1 MKTIRVNSASKK
13 YDVYIGAGILS
24 QLGLKLRQKG
34 FANKAVIITN
44 PVVNELYG
52 NSLKTELTVA
62 GLEASILLV
71 PDGEKQKSLETAG
84 MLYKKLTESG
94 ADRMTPI
101 IALGGGVIG
110 DLAGFVAA
118 TYLRGL
124 PLVQVPTTLLAQV
137 DSSIGGKVA
146 VNYDRIK
153 NKIGAFYQPEFVLA
167 DIQTLRTLPVEQ
179 LNNGLAEIIKYA
191 VIRDRAF
198 FSYIE
203 QEMDNIKSLGE
214 QALEKTIARSAEIKA
229 DVVGRDE
236 KDTGLRNILNYGHT
250 AGHAIESTAEFS
262 IGHGQGVA
270 IGMVIAGRI
279 SLNRG
284 LLKREEF
291 DRLKEIIITAGL
303 PADLKQPDTGR
314 IIEAVKQ
321 DKKII
326 GGKIRFILA
335 KSIGNVIIADDI
347 SIPEIEKALAA
358 EDA

>member
-1 MKTIRVNSASKK
+1 MKTIKVNSASKR
-13 YDVYIGAGILS
+13 YDVHIGAGLLPE
-24 QLGLKLRQKG
+24 LGLKLRRKG
-34 FANKAVIITN
+34 FSGKAVIITN
-44 PVVNELYG
+44 PIVNELYG
-52 NSLKTELTVA
+52 TPLKTELTAA
-62 GLEASILLV
+62 GLEASTLLV

-146 VNYDRIK
+146 VNYDLIK
-153 NKIGAFYQPEFVLA
+153 NKIGAFYQPEFVLS
-167 DIQTLRTLPVEQ
+167 DIQTLRTLPAEQ

-191 VIRDRAF
+191 VIRDRSF

-203 QEMDNIKSLGE
+203 KEIDNIKLLDE
-214 QALEKTIARSAEIKA
+214 QVLERTIARSAEIKA

-250 AGHAIESTAEFS
+250 VGHAIESTTEFS
-262 IGHGQGVA
+262 IGHGQAVS

-291 DRLKEIIITAGL
+291 DRLKNTILKAGL
-303 PADLKQPDTGR
+303 PVDLNKPDTAR
-314 IIEAVKQ
+314 IIEAIKQ

-326 GGKIRFILA
+326 GGRIRFILA
-335 KSIGNVIIADDI
+335 KSIGNVIISDNI
-347 SIPEIEKALAA
+347 SLSEIEQALAG

>member
-1 MKTIRVNSASKK
+1 MKTIKVKSPSKK
-13 YDVYIGAGILS
+13 YDVFIGAGILPE
-24 QLGLKLRQKG
+24 LGIKLRRKG
-34 FANKAVIITN
+34 FAGKAVIITN
-44 PVVNELYG
+44 PVVNEIYG

-84 MLYKKLTESG
+84 MLYKKLTALG
-94 ADRMTPI
+94 ADRMTSI

-146 VNYDRIK
+146 VNYEHIK
-153 NKIGAFYQPEFVLA
+153 NKIGAFYQPEFVLS
-167 DIQTLRTLPVEQ
+167 DIQTLRTLPREQ
-179 LNNGLAEIIKYA
+179 LNNGMAEIIKYA
-191 VIRDRAF
+191 VIRDRSF

-203 QEMDNIKSLGE
+203 GNMEKIKSLDE
-214 QALEKTIARSAEIKA
+214 QALEKIIARSAEIKA
-229 DVVGRDE
+229 DIVCKDE
-236 KDTGLRNILNYGHT
+236 RDTGLRNILNYGHT
-250 AGHAIESTAEFS
+250 AGHAIESTADFNM
-262 IGHGQGVA
+262 GHGQAVA
-270 IGMVIAGRI
+270 MGMIIAGRI
-279 SLNRG
+279 ALNRG
-284 LLKREEF
+284 LLKQEEF
-291 DRLKEIIITAGL
+291 NSLRDIILTAGL
-303 PADLKQPDTGR
+303 PADLTGPDTPR

-335 KSIGNVIIADDI
+335 KSIGNVIMADDI
-347 SIPEIEKALAA
+347 SIPEIEKALAV

>member
-1 MKTIRVNSASKK
+1 MKTIRVNSPSKQ
-13 YDVYIGAGILS
+13 YNVYIGAGILS
-24 QLGLKLRQKG
+24 QLGIRLRQKG
-34 FANKAVIITN
+34 FSNRAFIITN
-44 PVVNELYG
+44 PIVNELYG
-52 NSLKTELTVA
+52 SSLKTELIIA
-62 GLEASILLV
+62 GIEASILLV

-84 MLYKKLTESG
+84 ILYKKLTEFG

-146 VNYDRIK
+146 VNYEHIK
-153 NKIGAFYQPEFVLA
+153 NKIGAFYQPEFVVS

-191 VIRDRAF
+191 VIRDRPF

-203 QEMDNIKSLGE
+203 REMDNIKLLGE
-214 QALEKTIARSAEIKA
+214 QALEKTIARSAKIKA

-236 KDTGLRNILNYGHT
+236 KDRNLRNILNYGHT
-250 AGHAIESTAEFS
+250 VGHAVESTAEFN
-262 IGHGQGVA
+262 IGHGQAVA
-270 IGMVIAGRI
+270 IGMVVAGRI
-279 SLNRG
+279 SLNQG

-291 DRLKEIIITAGL
+291 ARLIEIIQKAGL
-303 PADLKQPDTGR
+303 PAKLPQMDTAG
-314 IIEAVKQ
+314 IIEAIKQ

-335 KSIGNVIIADDI
+335 KSIGNVIISDNI
-347 SIPEIEKALAA
+347 SISEIEKALVA